1 MWISDDPERFGFPRM
16 GVESIGSDWDRRMLQ
31 ANIAFPDGRV
41 LIGSQVGEA
50 HPALAADGQPRIFG
64 GGPLQFECLEPFR
77 RWKMRFRG
85 NAVETTVAPQ
95 MRGVT
100 TGPSRQVEIELD
112 AEMAV
117 PPWVQGTMSS
127 DARNMP

>member
-1 MWISDDPERFGFPRM
+1 VAKAVAKIGTIDFRKLTDAITDAGLAVKGLASD
-16 GVESIGSDWDRRMLQ
+16 
-31 ANIAFPDGRV
+31 PD
-41 LIGSQVGEA
+41 L
-50 HPALAADGQPRIFG
+50 H
-64 GGPLQFECLEPFR
+64 PLQFECLEPFR